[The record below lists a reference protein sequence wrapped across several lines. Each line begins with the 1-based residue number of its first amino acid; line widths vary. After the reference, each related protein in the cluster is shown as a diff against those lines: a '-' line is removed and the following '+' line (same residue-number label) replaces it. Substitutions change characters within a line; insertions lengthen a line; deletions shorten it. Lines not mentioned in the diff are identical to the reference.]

1 MRCRRLRADLD
12 AQLKAARDQL
22 KSSKLEMHKS
32 AIESALVSELEAK
45 VKAAEG
51 TNERME
57 AEMDAKTKRHAEEC
71 LEHKNVVCR
80 VNTTIE
86 KLKSEL
92 ASLAWEHA
100 AQEELQGSMLREMES
115 QLHES
120 ETATAAGAAASE
132 LDDFGDQF
140 EPISDAAD
148 RQDCS
153 SSSFQNAHENERLIQ
168 PVLARWEAKWTVDD
182 IGMQARATQ
191 LCMPLTAAVGESS
204 WVQHAL
210 RATGRQSEVRQLQC
224 QHIQTVK
231 ASHRLRNS

>member
-1 MRCRRLRADLD
+1 MSCGRLKADLE

-22 KSSKLEMHKS
+22 KSSKLEMQKS
-32 AIESALVSELEAK
+32 ATDSALVSELEAK

-57 AEMDAKTKRHAEEC
+57 AEMDAKTKRHAAEC
-71 LEHKNVVCR
+71 LEHKNVVRR
-80 VNTTIE
+80 VNTTME

-115 QLHES
+115 QLQE
-120 ETATAAGAAASE
+120 ANAANAAGAGASE
-132 LDDFGDQF
+132 LDDSGEF
-140 EPISDAAD
+140 EPISDAVD
-148 RQDCS
+148 RQDYS
-153 SSSFQNAHENERLIQ
+153 NSFQNAHENERLIQ

-191 LCMPLTAAVGESS
+191 LCTPLTAAVGGSS

-210 RATGRQSEVRQLQC
+210 RAAGRQSEVRQL
-224 QHIQTVK
+224 V
-231 ASHRLRNS
+231 AVRVW